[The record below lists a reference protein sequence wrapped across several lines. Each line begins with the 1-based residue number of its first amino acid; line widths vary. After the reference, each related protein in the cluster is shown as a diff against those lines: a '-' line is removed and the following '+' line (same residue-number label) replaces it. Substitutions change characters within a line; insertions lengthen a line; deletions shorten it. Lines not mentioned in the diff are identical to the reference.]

1 MKENRLHITD
11 SGILQASFQYAQE
24 VRMELKP
31 LNIGDLTA
39 RIPIIQGGMG
49 VGVSLS
55 RLAGNVAA
63 CGGVGIISTAQIG
76 YREEGFE
83 SNPIE
88 SNLRAIANEIKKAR
102 QIAKDGIIGVNIMV
116 ATKRYG
122 EYVKAAVKSGVDLII
137 SGAGLPTML
146 PELVKDS
153 KTKIAPIVSTIKSA
167 SVILKMWERK
177 SGRLPDLVVIE
188 GPRAGGHLG
197 FSPEQLD
204 HFTPEIYEEEIR
216 GIIGVVKGY
225 ADKYETHI
233 PVVVAGGIYT
243 RADIDHAFELGADG
257 VQMGTRFVTTYECDA
272 SDAYKQT
279 YLNAA
284 KEDIAIVKSPV
295 GMPGRAI
302 INGFMKHP
310 TPGIGLSGKCLN
322 CLERCNPATIP
333 YCITRAL
340 VNAAKGNT
348 EDALLFCGDNAY
360 RAEKLEHV
368 KDIMDELTK

>member
-1 MKENRLHITD
+1 
-11 SGILQASFQYAQE
+11 
-24 VRMELKP
+24 MELKP
-31 LNIGDLTA
+31 LKIGDLTA

-116 ATKRYG
+116 ATKRYA

-153 KTKIAPIVSTIKSA
+153 TTKIAPIVSTIKSA

-177 SGRLPDLVVIE
+177 AGRLPDLVVIE

-204 HFTPEIYEEEIR
+204 CFTPEVYEEEIR

-233 PVVVAGGIYT
+233 PVVVAGGIYN
-243 RADIDHAFELGADG
+243 RADIDHALELGADG

-279 YLNAA
+279 YLNAS

-302 INGFMKHP
+302 INDFMAHP
-310 TPGIGLSGKCLN
+310 KPGIGLSGKCLQ
-322 CLERCNPATIP
+322 CLEKCNPATIP

-360 RAEKLEHV
+360 RADKLEHV

>member
-1 MKENRLHITD
+1 
-11 SGILQASFQYAQE
+11 
-24 VRMELKP
+24 MELKP
-31 LNIGDLTA
+31 LKIGDLTA

-102 QIAKDGIIGVNIMV
+102 QIAKDGIVGVNIMV
-116 ATKRYG
+116 ATKRYA

-177 SGRLPDLVVIE
+177 SGRLPDFVVIE

-197 FSPEQLD
+197 FSLDQLEN
-204 HFTPEIYEEEIR
+204 FTPEVYEEEIK

-225 ADKYETHI
+225 AKKYETHI

-243 RADIDHAFELGADG
+243 RADIDHALKLGADG
-257 VQMGTRFVTTYECDA
+257 VQMGTRFVTTFECDA
-272 SDAYKQT
+272 SDEYKQT
-279 YLNAA
+279 YLNAS

-302 INGFMKHP
+302 INDFMEHP
-310 TPGIGLSGKCLN
+310 KPGIGINGKCLQ

-340 VNAAKGNT
+340 INAAKGNT

-360 RAEKLEHV
+360 RADKLEHV

>member
-1 MKENRLHITD
+1 
-11 SGILQASFQYAQE
+11 
-24 VRMELKP
+24 MELKP

-76 YREEGFE
+76 YRDEAFE

-88 SNLRAIANEIKKAR
+88 ANLKAIANEIKKAR

-116 ATKRYG
+116 ATKRYA

-167 SVILKMWERK
+167 SVILKMWDRK

-197 FSPEQLD
+197 FSPDQLD
-204 HFTPEIYEEEIR
+204 AFTPEVYEEEIK
-216 GIIGVVKGY
+216 GIIEVVKGY
-225 ADKYETHI
+225 ADKYDTHI
-233 PVVVAGGIYT
+233 PVVVAGGIYN
-243 RADIDHAFELGADG
+243 RADIDHALTLGADG

-279 YLNAA
+279 YLNAS

-302 INGFMKHP
+302 INGFMEHP
-310 TPGIGLSGKCLN
+310 TPGIGLSGKCLQ
-322 CLERCNPATIP
+322 CLERCNPVTIP

-340 VNAAKGNT
+340 INAAKGNT

-360 RAEKLEHV
+360 RANKLEHV

>member
-1 MKENRLHITD
+1 MKENLLHITD

-122 EYVKAAVKSGVDLII
+122 EYVKASVKSGVDLII